1 MAIDKYLN
9 NITSQHR
16 DKPKFIGWLSSN
28 LTIIDGIY
36 NALKTMDEKFDIDN
50 AIGNQ
55 LDVLGTIIGRERT
68 LDFQPLNG
76 YDPVLDDETYRVLL
90 KAKIAMNNWDGTIP
104 QMYTIWNDIFGL
116 DNDLSLQLQDNQDMS
131 FNAYV
136 TGYVDQIQQDLIQHG
151 YIIPKPEGVRVN
163 YIGRSKIDSNQY
175 SAMKVT
181 VSKIETI
188 NTSWDPTEKIPLAP
202 YMAMKVGVI
211 KTEIINSAQPT
222 SVIWGALKVTNPA
235 WTDKSNNTWADVKTY

>member
-68 LDFQPLNG
+68 LTFQPLNN

-136 TGYVDQIQQDLIQHG
+136 TGYVDQIQQDLIQLG

-163 YIGRSKIDSNQY
+163 YIGRSKIPFKPYIGIVAS
-175 SAMKVT
+175 
-181 VSKIETI
+181 VSKTETI
-188 NTSWDPTEKIPLAP
+188 TMTFDPTERISFNHYATLT
-202 YMAMKVGVI
+202 VQQI
-211 KTEIINSAQPT
+211 KTESIDIGQIERNVYIVNEEGKYLS
-222 SVIWGALKVTNPA
+222 TNL
-235 WTDKSNNTWADVKTY
+235 DKKLVL